1 MVEQKQGNLPSLS
14 CRSDTVGKIIKVSDK
29 ENKGI
34 LKKIKS
40 KEIISEDIDCGKKI
54 MNIDKALREMGII
67 IEVVEW
73 IPVKND
79 Y

>member
-1 MVEQKQGNLPSLS
+1 MGSV
-14 CRSDTVGKIIKVSDK
+14 IKVDDK

-40 KEIISEDIDCGKKI
+40 KRIISEDIDCGKKI

-67 IEVVEW
+67 IETVEW
-73 IPVKND
+73 IPIKND